1 MEKTSDKIINEQFDS
16 LDSKV
21 SRVLDSDNS
30 LIRSMSE
37 TIKKHKQHDKA
48 TKHRKYK
55 KSSKRSK
62 KKKCHSR
69 SNSSDNYIELKLKKD
84 KLEEAKSG
92 TPVSLDVVMETIV
105 TTANEKSEEVE
116 DTKYDKNE
124 NNKKDETSVDKC
136 RVQTPEKNIKETSNT
151 FLIKHDYNFK

>member
-1 MEKTSDKIINEQFDS
+1 MEKTSDKVINEQFDS
-16 LDSKV
+16 LDPKV

-30 LIRSMSE
+30 SVRSMSE
-37 TIKKHKQHDKA
+37 TIKKHRRHDKA

-69 SNSSDNYIELKLKKD
+69 SSSPDDHIELKVMKD
-84 KLEEAKSG
+84 KIEEVKSS
-92 TPVSLDVVMETIV
+92 TPEPLDVVMETTV
-105 TTANEKSEEVE
+105 TTANEKSEEVK

-124 NNKKDETSVDKC
+124 DNKNDETSIDKC
-136 RVQTPEKNIKETSNT
+136 QVQTPEKDIKETS
-151 FLIKHDYNFK
+151 KNFS